1 MVKNRQ
7 EVGLVTAPTVDTEP
21 IGRVLTGAEYDA
33 LPENPLRELVD
44 GVIRM
49 MATPTSWHQDVV
61 RNCGFHLNALAKPQ
75 FRVVG
80 PIEIRLAE
88 EHRRNPDLAVVSSAA
103 YDRKKSR
110 YLPTDVVL
118 AIEVVSPGSET
129 DDRRE
134 KPFEYAEAG
143 IPFYWRVELEPDLAI
158 HAFQLHYGSYAPN
171 GVFRSGQVV
180 QVPGLEWAALNV
192 SELDE

>member
-1 MVKNRQ
+1 M
-7 EVGLVTAPTVDTEP
+7 TAPTLHTEP
-21 IGRVLTGAEYDA
+21 IGQVLTGEEYDA

-61 RNCGFHLNALAKPQ
+61 RNCGFRLNAMAKPD

-80 PIEIRLAE
+80 PIEIRLADD
-88 EHRRNPDLAVVSSAA
+88 HRRNPDLAVVLSSA
-103 YDRKKSR
+103 YGRRKSR
-110 YLPTDVVL
+110 YVPTDVTL

-143 IPFYWRVELEPDLAI
+143 IPFYWRVELEPGLSF
-158 HAFQLHYGSYAPN
+158 HTFRLHYGSYAPT
-171 GVFRSGQVV
+171 GVFRPGDVV
-180 QVPGLEWAALNV
+180 EVPGLEWAALNV
-192 SELDE
+192 SDLDD